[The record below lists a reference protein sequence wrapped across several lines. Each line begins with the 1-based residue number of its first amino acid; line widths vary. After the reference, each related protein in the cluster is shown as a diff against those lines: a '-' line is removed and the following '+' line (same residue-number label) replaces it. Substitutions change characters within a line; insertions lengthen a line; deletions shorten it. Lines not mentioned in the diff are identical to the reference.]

1 MKALL
6 LTTIG
11 PVYTE
16 SWEHEIQI
24 YTPEESYPEGF
35 ITFWD
40 YERGEIII
48 QPGLRDLV
56 QMVQEELTLYFEG
69 FRVLEISEAEATLEE
84 VMK

>member
-24 YTPEESYPEGF
+24 YTPEDSYPEGL
-35 ITFWD
+35 ISFWN
-40 YERGEIII
+40 YERQEMIL
-48 QPGLRDLV
+48 QPGLRNLV

-69 FRVLEISEAEATLEE
+69 FRVLVISEAEATLEE